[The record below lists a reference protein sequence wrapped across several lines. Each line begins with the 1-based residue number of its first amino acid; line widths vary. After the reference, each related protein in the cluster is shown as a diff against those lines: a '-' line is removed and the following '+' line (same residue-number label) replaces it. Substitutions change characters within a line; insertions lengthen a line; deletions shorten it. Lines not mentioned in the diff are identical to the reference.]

1 MKIKLLSVILGLVGA
16 ASAQAASIYID
27 PAGGTPFAIGVYGP
41 APGEYNYSVP
51 SGNSAISAARTGNYY
66 AEVSWGWNA
75 AHNTS
80 VAYSVGGTTYQTV
93 NQTANVN
100 GATPTPLWSGFKAL
114 NAGGMNFTSGV
125 DGITATANPTNG
137 NLTRGIYRM
146 SELGGTLIN
155 PTTWGTAVATTSAP
169 GNGNYYYNFPTNV
182 DPTGAQQAFNIGS
195 LLAPGTYQLEIS
207 WGVNAGHS
215 AAVDYYYDQTGS
227 GFGGATLAL
236 TDINQGKM
244 SDGRLFYNE
253 GTVPT
258 TWSGFADLGTFNVQ
272 AASQIWLSKNF
283 GDSGALTMGVL
294 QATAIPEPSAVA
306 LVGIGL
312 FGLFGLA
319 ALRRRK
325 A

>member
-16 ASAQAASIYID
+16 LSAHAASIYID
-27 PAGGTPFAIGVYGP
+27 PAGGTPYASGVYGP

-125 DGITATANPTNG
+125 DGITATANGVG

-155 PTTWGTAVATTSAP
+155 PNTWGAGVATTSAP
-169 GNGNYYYNFPTNV
+169 GDGNYYYNYPTQV

>member
-1 MKIKLLSVILGLVGA
+1 MKIKLLTGLLSLVGA
-16 ASAQAASIYID
+16 LSAHAASIYID
-27 PAGGTPFAIGVYGP
+27 PAGGISYAPGVYGP
-41 APGEYNYSVP
+41 APGNYNYSVP
-51 SGNSAISAARTGNYY
+51 SGNSAISAAPTGNYY

-80 VAYSVGGTTYQTV
+80 VAYSVGATTYQTV
-93 NQTANVN
+93 NQTVNVN
-100 GATPTPLWSGFKAL
+100 GQTPVPLWSGFKAL
-114 NAGGMNFTSGV
+114 NADGINFTTGV
-125 DGITATANPTNG
+125 DGITATANGVG

-155 PTTWGTAVATTSAP
+155 PTTWGTGVATTSAP
-169 GNGNYYYNFPTNV
+169 GDGKYYYSFPTQVN
-182 DPTGAQQAFNIGS
+182 PTGAQQAFNIGS

-215 AAVDYYYDQTGS
+215 AAVDYHYDQTGS
-227 GFGGATLAL
+227 GFVGSTLVL
-236 TDINQGKM
+236 TDINQGAM
-244 SDGRLFYNE
+244 SDGRLFYNQ

-258 TWSGFADLGTFNVQ
+258 TWSGFADLGTFTVE
-272 AASQIWLSKNF
+272 AGSQIWLNKNF

-294 QATAIPEPSAVA
+294 QATAIPESSAVA

-312 FGLFGLA
+312 FGLVGR
-319 ALRRRK
+319 RRRK

>member
-1 MKIKLLSVILGLVGA
+1 MKIKLLSVILGLAGA
-16 ASAQAASIYID
+16 ASTHAASIYID
-27 PAGGTPFAIGVYGP
+27 AAGGIPYAPGVFGP
-41 APGEYNYSVP
+41 APGEYNYGVP
-51 SGNSAISAARTGNYY
+51 SGNSAISAAPTGNYY

-80 VAYSVGGTTYQTV
+80 VAYSVGGTTYLTA
-93 NQTANVN
+93 NQTLNVN
-100 GATPTPLWSGFKAL
+100 GQTPVPLWSGFKAL
-114 NAGGMNFTSGV
+114 NAGGINFTTGV
-125 DGITATANPTNG
+125 DGITATANG
-137 NLTRGIYRM
+137 VGSLTRGIYRM

-155 PTTWGTAVATTSAP
+155 PTTWGSGVATTSAP
-169 GNGNYYYNFPTNV
+169 GDGNYYYNYPTQVN
-182 DPTGAQQAFNIGS
+182 PTGAQQAFNIGS

-227 GFGGATLAL
+227 GFGGSTLAL
-236 TDINQGKM
+236 SNVNQDTM
-244 SDGRLFYNE
+244 SDGRAFYSE

-258 TWSGFADLGTFNVQ
+258 TWSGFADLGTFTVQ
-272 AASQIWLSKNF
+272 AGSQIWLSKDF
-283 GDSGALTMGVL
+283 GDTGALTMGVL
-294 QATAIPEPSAVA
+294 QATVIPEPSAVA

-312 FGLFGLA
+312 FGLA